1 MFVIKGMEKVR
12 YVIAENRK
20 RNLTMHKKLSNNT
33 IIEIDNCSPL
43 ELVKL
48 QKNLFRIAEVGGTHR
63 LCLWKRKT
71 EAGTLTAL

>member
-48 QKNLFRIAEVGGTHR
+48 QKNLFRIAEVGEHIDYVYGSGK
-63 LCLWKRKT
+63 LKPEL
-71 EAGTLTAL
+71 